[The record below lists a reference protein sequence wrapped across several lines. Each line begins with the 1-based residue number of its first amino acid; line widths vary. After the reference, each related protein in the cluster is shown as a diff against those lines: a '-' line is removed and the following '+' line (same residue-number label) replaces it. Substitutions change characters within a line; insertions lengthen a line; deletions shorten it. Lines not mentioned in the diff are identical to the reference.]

1 MVTKEQIDR
10 INVLAKKKKTEG
22 LTEAE
27 QAEQKVLYR
36 AYIDA
41 FKANLRAQLE
51 NIEII
56 DDDTQEVEKIEEEV
70 EALEETLQEGENRLE
85 MRRRVGRRL
94 SLHKT
99 DIRDEEMT
107 NFSSFYR
114 YTVLI
119 SSKRG
124 KSCKQLYD
132 GEDMQRQNMKKQR
145 WKSTFSCFFDFN
157 HADHARFRYRSGRA
171 DSQFGRGED

>member
-56 DDDTQEVEKIEEEV
+56 DDDTQEVEKNRGGSGSTRGNTAGKREQAQLSAESV
-70 EALEETLQEGENRLE
+70 ENILT
-85 MRRRVGRRL
+85 
-94 SLHKT
+94 
-99 DIRDEEMT
+99 
-107 NFSSFYR
+107 
-114 YTVLI
+114 
-119 SSKRG
+119 
-124 KSCKQLYD
+124 
-132 GEDMQRQNMKKQR
+132 
-145 WKSTFSCFFDFN
+145 
-157 HADHARFRYRSGRA
+157 
-171 DSQFGRGED
+171 